1 MAYFDVEKFA
11 TAVCNYP
18 AIDEDAA
25 NAVIHLLR
33 CQPTYEMEQVVHAE
47 WLNEHWEGDPHS
59 ISGYPR
65 TYYGECSNCG
75 EFSEQFDRCPNCGA
89 CMDANK
95 GSTVSNQQML
105 DDFEY
110 IREFEGVESDFCGAF
125 CNCDTLMQILR
136 GTATR
141 REAILHY
148 FEWIFS
154 DRGAKIPS
162 NDARCKEI
170 AERYHIENDIN
181 WQITE

>member
-1 MAYFDVEKFA
+1 MAYFDMEKFA

-18 AIDEDAA
+18 AIDEGAA

-95 GSTVSNQQML
+95 GSIVSNQQLL

-110 IREFEGVESDFCGAF
+110 IREFETEGSDFCGGY
-125 CNCDTLMQILR
+125 CNTDTLMQLLR
-136 GTATR
+136 GTETR
-141 REAILHY
+141 RNAILHY

-154 DRGAKIPS
+154 SKKHSIPV

-170 AERYHIENDIN
+170 AERYHISSEIS
-181 WQITE
+181 WEV

>member
-1 MAYFDVEKFA
+1 MNIGKEIHIQSLDIREHTMVNAV
-11 TAVCNYP
+11 TAVSSVNNLT
-18 AIDEDAA
+18 DVRT
-25 NAVIHLLR
+25 AVR
-33 CQPTYEMEQVVHAE
+33 VWMQT
-47 WLNEHWEGDPHS
+47 
-59 ISGYPR
+59 
-65 TYYGECSNCG
+65 
-75 EFSEQFDRCPNCGA
+75 
-89 CMDANK
+89 
-95 GSTVSNQQML
+95 TVSNQELL

-170 AERYHIENDIN
+170 AERYHISNEIS
-181 WQITE
+181 WEV